1 MVRVRHTGASRELYS
16 ASTRG
21 MCAARATVANTNRAE
36 SWENILSAGIKWKVG
51 VVGMR
56 DARGK

>member
-1 MVRVRHTGASRELYS
+1 
-16 ASTRG
+16 
-21 MCAARATVANTNRAE
+21 MCAARATVANTNRVE